1 MKRFMGIA
9 ALIFVAAFLG
19 QNALAQNLKFGHINR
34 NELIQALPEFD
45 SARVT
50 LEKLNTELSNAAELL
65 QVELNNK
72 YETYLKEGKNYT
84 DLVRQTKEQELQDYQ
99 RRLTDFQTN
108 AQNQLQDK
116 QVELFTPITQ
126 KVDKAISAVG
136 KENGFIYIFD
146 TSPGGQ
152 IAYFDETKSVNIMT
166 LTKSKLGVK

>member
-1 MKRFMGIA
+1 MKRFMGMA
-9 ALIFVAAFLG
+9 ALIMIAAFLG
-19 QNALAQNLKFGHINR
+19 QNIMSQNLKFGHLNR
-34 NELIQALPEFD
+34 NELIQSLPEFD

-72 YETYLKEGKNYT
+72 YEVYLKESKNYT
-84 DLVRQTKEQELQDYQ
+84 DLVRQTKEQELTDYQ
-99 RRLTDFQTN
+99 RRLTEFQTN

-136 KENGFIYIFD
+136 KENGYIYIFD

-152 IAYFDETKSVNIMT
+152 IAYFDDSKSVNVT
-166 LTKSKLGVK
+166 SSVKTKLGIK

>member
-9 ALIFVAAFLG
+9 AVIIMVAFIG
-19 QNALAQNLKFGHINR
+19 QFTVAQNLKFGHLNR
-34 NELIQALPEFD
+34 NELIQSLPEFD
-45 SARVT
+45 SARVK

-72 YETYLKEGKNYT
+72 YEAYLKEGKNLT

-108 AQNQLQDK
+108 AQNQLQEK
-116 QVELFTPITQ
+116 QVELFTPITT

-152 IAYFDETKSVNIMT
+152 IAYFDEAKSVNVMT
-166 LTKSKLGVK
+166 LTKAKLGVK